1 MTSTRLG
8 VLGVSKLDLGLL
20 ALLTAALAAFTPHT
34 MARPPAVMPDPT
46 PEQLAV
52 APAIE
57 TQSLTDVNTCG
68 DAGVTAVVVRG
79 RITSLDPS
87 MQAHFRIR
95 LADIPSRYEAVT
107 GDDGRFEVRIPRR
120 ELGATNLCELPI
132 RGVRPAAAF
141 AGSSMTVQYHLHF
154 ER

>member
-1 MTSTRLG
+1 VTSNRLA
-8 VLGVSKLDLGLL
+8 VSGVSGLGLVT
-20 ALLTAALAAFTPHT
+20 LLTAALAAMAPRTA
-34 MARPPAVMPDPT
+34 ARPPAVMPDPT

-52 APAIE
+52 APAVE
-57 TQSLTDVNTCG
+57 TQSLTDMDTCN

-87 MQAHFRIR
+87 MQARFRIR
-95 LADIPSRYEAVT
+95 LADVPSRYEAVT
-107 GDDGRFEVRIPRR
+107 GDDGQFEVRIPRR

-132 RGVRPAAAF
+132 RGVRPAAAAF
-141 AGSSMTVQYHLHF
+141 AGSSMTVQYQLHF